1 MKMRRG
7 LLNIAYPRYKIAYL
21 NTRYTFA
28 NVALSLF
35 NKEVA
40 TKPTPPKLE
49 GEGISPRY
57 PFPSRFESGKNLKFK
72 FLLIRFWMMSFRVT
86 EPKAVMATRRAN

>member
-35 NKEVA
+35 SKEVA
-40 TKPTPPKLE
+40 SNLMPLKLE
-49 GEGISPRY
+49 VEGISRPY
-57 PFPSRFESGKNLKFK
+57 PL
-72 FLLIRFWMMSFRVT
+72 
-86 EPKAVMATRRAN
+86 